1 LTYVNPNGRVL
12 DLVDVDQVAVPND
25 GDVIQYEAAS
35 QVWRY
40 VPNGG
45 GGAGV
50 NAPVVFQ
57 PQQFLPDCTPLT
69 PFDLLG
75 VGFVAGGPNVS
86 VSIQTRDCENAVIIE
101 PYRQCGSGSIAYAV
115 GTLMILRGITG
126 IPDRVNFDVDVS
138 LATANSVYGIVLR
151 NPSAP
156 TEATYAGWLR
166 AGPPA

>member
-1 LTYVNPNGRVL
+1 VSYVDPAGRVL
-12 DLVDVDQVAVPND
+12 DLVDVEQDVLPSD

-35 QVWRY
+35 QLWRY

-45 GGAGV
+45 AGAGV
-50 NAPVVFQ
+50 HAPVVFQ

-75 VGFVAGGPNVS
+75 VVFTAGGPNVS
-86 VSIQTRDCENAVIIE
+86 VSIASRDAENAVIIE
-101 PYRQCGSGSIAYAV
+101 PYRQCGTGSIAFVV
-115 GTLMILRGITG
+115 GSLMILRGITG

-138 LATANSVYGIVLR
+138 LATSNSVYGIVLR

-156 TEATYAGWLR
+156 QEATYAGWLR